1 MPLTNTSM
9 RAIKLART
17 DSVPPPSS
25 GRIDPWAG
33 SPFEWM
39 RRSDVDPNVAGV
51 NFFARLC
58 ELHLGEKPKP
68 TAVGGVHLLRGRR
81 LYVCS
86 DVADE
91 FFSVWAPTEPDY
103 DIFVAVTVMPSDAAI
118 WAIPRSVI
126 LSHLSDDEEDPAAL
140 ELSFRMQE
148 VPDWLESSGGTIE
161 RGLAALIRSL

>member
-17 DSVPPPSS
+17 DSVPPPSC
-25 GRIDPWAG
+25 GRVDPWAG

-68 TAVGGVHLLRGRR
+68 VDDGVYTLRGRR

-86 DVADE
+86 DVSDDI
-91 FFSVWAPTEPDY
+91 FSVWAPTAPRY

-118 WAIPRSVI
+118 WAVPKSTVLVNIA
-126 LSHLSDDEEDPAAL
+126 DDESDPAAL
-140 ELSFRMQE
+140 EISFRVDE
-148 VPDWLESSGGTIE
+148 VPEWLDSSGGTIE
-161 RGLAALIRSL
+161 RGLASLIRCL